1 MKWGSIMAMAAHGA
15 AGDGGA
21 QRETALFTLVDA
33 IEQLSSARTVEDV
46 AAVVRSAARRI
57 AGADGVTF
65 VLRDRDQCFYLDEDA
80 VSPLWKGRR
89 FPLKSCISG
98 WAMLNRMTAV
108 IPDIYADARIPHDAY
123 RPTFVRSLVM
133 TPVRAEDPL
142 AAIGAYWAEVRTP
155 TADEIQRLEAMA
167 RATATALAN
176 VQLVNTL
183 EESLKQREQMVRE
196 LDHRV
201 KNTLASV
208 QSIARQTFRSSP
220 TTEAF
225 VEAFDGRL
233 QSLSRAHELLTR
245 GRWGPADLQ
254 EVLGQALGRGDR
266 ANADQVRAVGPQVK
280 LRPETALSFLMT
292 FHELATNARRHG
304 ALSRE
309 QGVVEV
315 EWNIDRRARP
325 AALEVNWRE
334 RGGPPI
340 LDPGRR
346 GFGARLVE
354 HALPAALGGTAQL
367 ELKPE
372 GLSYRLR
379 APLSER
385 ISA

>member
-155 TADEIQRLEAMA
+155 TADEIQR
-167 RATATALAN
+167 
-176 VQLVNTL
+176 Q
-183 EESLKQREQMVRE
+183 
-196 LDHRV
+196 
-201 KNTLASV
+201 
-208 QSIARQTFRSSP
+208 I
-220 TTEAF
+220 
-225 VEAFDGRL
+225 G
-233 QSLSRAHELLTR
+233 RAH
-245 GRWGPADLQ
+245 
-254 EVLGQALGRGDR
+254 V
-266 ANADQVRAVGPQVK
+266 
-280 LRPETALSFLMT
+280 
-292 FHELATNARRHG
+292 
-304 ALSRE
+304 
-309 QGVVEV
+309 
-315 EWNIDRRARP
+315 
-325 AALEVNWRE
+325 
-334 RGGPPI
+334 
-340 LDPGRR
+340 
-346 GFGARLVE
+346 
-354 HALPAALGGTAQL
+354 
-367 ELKPE
+367 
-372 GLSYRLR
+372 
-379 APLSER
+379 
-385 ISA
+385 